1 MKQRLLAGA
10 LGFYAVWTLAT
21 WMFEGRIDTLLRPEA
36 VGDRIIY
43 AFAVN
48 LLLGLGGG
56 IALIRFWRQHE
67 WLEAA
72 TSGFGSRL
80 RALAGIA
87 AGLVLGLGAYFLQGA
102 PSTDPVIIVNAFS
115 QVFVVSAAEVVVCW
129 SLVGAAIKA
138 RLGGRGVSTL
148 VAAVVAS
155 ALFGVYH
162 FAHSAPF
169 NSPQMVT
176 LLSVIGLATS
186 AFFFISRDV
195 AGAVVFHNF
204 LGTFGVVQA
213 LSAADALAPLER
225 LQIPLLITAGVA
237 AAMLAVGYAIL
248 GRTGSHHLSLPMR
261 GSSA

>member
-1 MKQRLLAGA
+1 MRQRLLAGA

-21 WMFEGRIDTLLRPEA
+21 WVFEGRIETLLRPEA
-36 VGDRIIY
+36 VGDRIVY

-48 LLLGLGGG
+48 LLLGIGGG
-56 IALIRFWRQHE
+56 SILMRFWRQHE

-72 TSGFGSRL
+72 ASGFGSPR
-80 RALAGIA
+80 RALAGVA

-102 PSTDPVIIVNAFS
+102 PSTDPAVIINAFS

-129 SLVGAAIKA
+129 SLVGAATKA
-138 RLGGRGVSTL
+138 TLNGKGLSTL
-148 VAAVVAS
+148 LAAAVAS
-155 ALFGVYH
+155 LLFGVYH

-169 NSPQMVT
+169 NSLQMVA
-176 LLSVIGLATS
+176 LLSLIGLATS

-195 AGAVVFHNF
+195 AGTVVFHNF

-225 LQIPLLITAGVA
+225 LQIPLLITAGIA
-237 AAMLAVGYAIL
+237 AAMLAAGYAIL
-248 GRTGSHHLSLPMR
+248 GRTGSHPLSLPMR
-261 GSSA
+261 GSA